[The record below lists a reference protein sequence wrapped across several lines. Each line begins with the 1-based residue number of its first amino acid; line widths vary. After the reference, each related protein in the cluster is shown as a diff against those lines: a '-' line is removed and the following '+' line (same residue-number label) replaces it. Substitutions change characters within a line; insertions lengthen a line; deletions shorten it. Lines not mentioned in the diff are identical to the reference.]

1 MKKFMKWAGIVLG
14 CLIVVGFLGFLY
26 FIPPFT
32 LAPPEEFS
40 GPPAS
45 AQPSLGG
52 IKDPAQRAIAEHGK
66 YIVLRTGCTECHTPQ
81 GDKGPMWDQYL
92 AGGMKL
98 NSKESGT
105 VISRNLTS
113 DLQTGLARRTDADV
127 MRVLRSGVLS
137 DGRLVNHRAMPWAP
151 FSNWS
156 EEDRYAVLTFLRNV
170 KPFKHEIP
178 EPSQE
183 VISGK
188 PSEKEFF
195 IVGDFAKH

>member
-1 MKKFMKWAGIVLG
+1 MKKILKWTGIILG
-14 CLIVVGFLGFLY
+14 CLAVVGFLGFLY

-32 LAPPEEFS
+32 LAPPVTFS
-40 GPPAS
+40 EPPAT
-45 AQPSLGG
+45 AQPSLDG

-66 YIVLRTGCTECHTPQ
+66 YIVLRSGCTECHTPQ

-92 AGGMKL
+92 AGGIKL
-98 NSKESGT
+98 SSKANGT

-113 DLQTGLARRTDADV
+113 DPQTGLARRTDAQV
-127 MRVLRSGVLS
+127 LRILRSGVLS
-137 DGRLVNHRAMPWAP
+137 DGRVINHRAMPWSA
-151 FSNWS
+151 FSNWT

-183 VISGK
+183 VVQGK
-188 PSEKEFF
+188 PTEDWFLV
-195 IVGDFAKH
+195 VGDYAKH